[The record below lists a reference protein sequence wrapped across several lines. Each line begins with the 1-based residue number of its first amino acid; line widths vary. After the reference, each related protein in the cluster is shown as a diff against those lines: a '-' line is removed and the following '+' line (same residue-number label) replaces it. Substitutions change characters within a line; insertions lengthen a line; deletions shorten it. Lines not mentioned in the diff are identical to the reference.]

1 MPNEFEFWMY
11 RYEGTPAGA
20 VEIFFESQL
29 PDWEHRLSEVLSFL
43 VVSSDSVAWKNTAYF
58 NTP

>member
-29 PDWEHRLSEVLSFL
+29 PDWETRLGEVLDFLAVSFA
-43 VVSSDSVAWKNTAYF
+43 SMAWTNTAYLK
-58 NTP
+58 TP